1 MNFLNCLGY
10 LLIVGIAIFLIG
22 RLFPRRW
29 ISADRFIFRS
39 FAFEKEGKIYDKIK
53 ISKWKTKLP
62 DMSVLITKIIPR
74 FMKKKRVETGNIEE
88 LKILLKETCK
98 AETTHII
105 AAFLG
110 IPCLFIWKWLGGTLV
125 FLCWLICN
133 LAFILIQRYNRPRIK
148 KMISMLEYRERLIT
162 KK

>member
-88 LKILLKETCK
+88 LKNIVEGNLQSRNDPYHRRTFWNPMSLYLEM
-98 AETTHII
+98 AW
-105 AAFLG
+105 G
-110 IPCLFIWKWLGGTLV
+110 NSRV
-125 FLCWLICN
+125 FM
-133 LAFILIQRYNRPRIK
+133 LADMQLSFHSDTKIQQTENQK
-148 KMISMLEYRERLIT
+148 NDFNA
-162 KK
+162 

>member
-53 ISKWKTKLP
+53 ISKWKT
-62 DMSVLITKIIPR
+62 
-74 FMKKKRVETGNIEE
+74 
-88 LKILLKETCK
+88 
-98 AETTHII
+98 
-105 AAFLG
+105 
-110 IPCLFIWKWLGGTLV
+110 
-125 FLCWLICN
+125 
-133 LAFILIQRYNRPRIK
+133 
-148 KMISMLEYRERLIT
+148 
-162 KK
+162 

>member
-74 FMKKKRVETGNIEE
+74 FMKKKRVETGNIEDDPE
-88 LKILLKETCK
+88 
-98 AETTHII
+98 
-105 AAFLG
+105 
-110 IPCLFIWKWLGGTLV
+110 
-125 FLCWLICN
+125 
-133 LAFILIQRYNRPRIK
+133 AFIVFQSLSRVRFFATPWTAA
-148 KMISMLEYRERLIT
+148 RLLCP
-162 KK
+162 